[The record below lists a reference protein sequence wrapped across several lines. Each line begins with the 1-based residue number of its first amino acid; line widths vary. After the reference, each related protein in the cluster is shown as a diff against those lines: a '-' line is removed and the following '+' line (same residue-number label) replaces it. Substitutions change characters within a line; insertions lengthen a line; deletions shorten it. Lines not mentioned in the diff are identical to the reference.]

1 MRISI
6 NKVQIRKSL
15 IHFYTAIGFAV
26 VSLIFYSPLLDG
38 KKLFQSD
45 INQYEGMSR
54 EITDNRDNFSDEIYW
69 IDNAFGGMPTFQ
81 LGAKFAYD
89 ILAPI
94 HMLFRFIPRPAHTL
108 FLYLLT
114 MYILLMVLKIPWRIA
129 ILGSIAFAFST
140 YLLIILQ
147 VGHNTKALAIS
158 YIPLV
163 VAGLV
168 LLKQHKLLPGF
179 LVSLVA
185 ISLQLRANHYQM
197 TYYMLIL
204 LGIYFVV
211 YLVDS
216 YKKNDVKY
224 FIKYMGV
231 FALAGIMSLGLNA
244 PNILSTYEYSKYSTR
259 SQSELKINPD
269 GTEKEKSTGL
279 DYDYITQYS
288 YGVFESFNLVAPRVQ
303 GGASS
308 EDVGDDSDLY
318 KFLVD
323 NNVPKPQADSFIKSV
338 PTYWGNQPILEAPAY
353 IGASMVFL
361 FILSLFVV
369 KGPFKWWLLISFLL
383 SLLLSW
389 GKNFPLL
396 TNFFI
401 DCVPFYNKFR
411 AVSSIQVILEF
422 AVPLLSVIGLH
433 KFLADSNLKN
443 IKRSLTIYSV
453 PLIILFV
460 FSGSLSF
467 AGLYDDYYSNGY
479 GQEIFNQIIEE
490 RKNIFNKDIIRALL
504 IGGIIF
510 LTLRFSRLIGRNF
523 TFIIVFIIVFIDLFT
538 VNNRYIDK
546 DLFIDKSINTY
557 QLSEIDNEI
566 LTDTL
571 DYRVF
576 NVSAGLSNAS
586 TSYYHNTL
594 NGYHAAKLRRFQE
607 YYDYLSFHDNEKLFN
622 SLNVKYIIGKDDE
635 NKDQLYQNTSAL
647 GNAWAIDS
655 ILVFNNP
662 DELLNKLKEKDTDIS
677 QVALGLMNSLPKDIP
692 LSYDSSELIKIEKIK
707 NSSSH
712 LTYNYESISE
722 QLIVFSEIYYPAG
735 WEVYVDGD
743 KSNFFDINYLLRGM
757 VIPKGKHTV
766 EFYFL
771 PKIVKT
777 GINIRIITIIITF
790 SLIAFMLYKEN
801 KWV

>member
-6 NKVQIRKSL
+6 NKVQFRKSL
-15 IHFYTAIGFAV
+15 IHLYTAIGFAV

-38 KKLFQSD
+38 KRLFQSD

-54 EITDNRDNFSDEIYW
+54 EITENRDTFSDEIYW

-89 ILAPI
+89 VLAPI

-129 ILGSIAFAFST
+129 VLGSIAFAFST

-163 VAGLV
+163 IAGLL

-185 ISLQLRANHYQM
+185 ISLQIRANHYQM

-204 LGIYFVV
+204 LGIYFIV

-216 YKKNDVKY
+216 YRKKDVKD
-224 FIKYMGV
+224 FITYMSL
-231 FALAGIMSLGLNA
+231 FFLAGILALGLNA
-244 PNILSTYEYSKYSTR
+244 PNILSTYDYSKYSTR
-259 SQSELKINPD
+259 SQSELKLNPD
-269 GTEKEKSTGL
+269 GSEKEISTGL

-288 YGVFESFNLVAPRVQ
+288 YGIFESLNLVAPRVQ

-308 EDVGDDSDLY
+308 EDVGENSDLY
-318 KFLVD
+318 EFLID
-323 NNVPKPQADSFIKSV
+323 NNVPKPQAQSFIKSV
-338 PTYWGNQPILEAPAY
+338 PTYWGSQPILEAPAY
-353 IGASMVFL
+353 IGASIAFL
-361 FILSLFVV
+361 FVLSLFVV
-369 KGPFKWWLLISFLL
+369 KGPFKWWLLISFIL

-396 TNFFI
+396 TNLFI
-401 DCVPFYNKFR
+401 DYVPFYNKFR

-422 AVPLLSVIGLH
+422 AVPLLAVIGLN
-433 KFLADSNLKN
+433 KFLADSDLKN
-443 IKRSLTIYSV
+443 IRRSFAIFSV
-453 PLIILFV
+453 PLIILLV
-460 FSGSLSF
+460 ISGSLSF

-490 RKNIFNKDIIRALL
+490 RKNIFNKDILRALL
-504 IGGIIF
+504 IGGVIF
-510 LTLRFSRLIGRNF
+510 LTLRFSKLIGRNF
-523 TFIIVFIIVFIDLFT
+523 TFLIVSLIVIVDLYS
-538 VNNRYIDK
+538 VNSRYIDK

-566 LTDTL
+566 LLDTL

-576 NVSAGLSNAS
+576 NLSTGLSNAS
-586 TSYYHNTL
+586 SSYYHNSL

-607 YYDYLSFHDNEKLFN
+607 YYDYLTFHDNEKLFN
-622 SLNVKYIIGKDDE
+622 SLNVKYLIGKDDQDQ
-635 NKDQLYQNTSAL
+635 DQLYINPDAL
-647 GNAWAIDS
+647 GNAWSVDS
-655 ILVFNNP
+655 LLILDNP
-662 DELLNKLKEKDTDIS
+662 DELLNKLKDTDIS
-677 QVALGLMNSLPKDIP
+677 KIALGLKNSIPKDLP
-692 LSYDSSELIKIEKIK
+692 QTFESKDLIKIEKVK

-712 LTYNYESISE
+712 LTYNYNALSE
-722 QLIVFSEIYYPAG
+722 QLIVFSEIYYPSG
-735 WEVYVDGD
+735 WKVFIDGE

-757 VIPKGKHTV
+757 LIPEGKHEI
-766 EFYFL
+766 EFFFS
-771 PKIVKT
+771 PEIVKT

-790 SLIAFMLYKEN
+790 SLIAYMLYREN

>member
-6 NKVQIRKSL
+6 NKVQFRKSL
-15 IHFYTAIGFAV
+15 IHLYTAIGFAV

-38 KKLFQSD
+38 KRLFQSD

-54 EITDNRDNFSDEIYW
+54 EITENRDAFSDEIYW

-89 ILAPI
+89 VLAPI

-129 ILGSIAFAFST
+129 VLGSIAFAFST

-163 VAGLV
+163 IAGLL

-185 ISLQLRANHYQM
+185 ISLQIRANHYQM

-204 LGIYFVV
+204 LGIYFIV

-216 YKKNDVKY
+216 YRKKDVKD
-224 FIKYMGV
+224 FITYMSL
-231 FALAGIMSLGLNA
+231 FFLAGILALGLNA
-244 PNILSTYEYSKYSTR
+244 PNILSTYDYSKYSTR
-259 SQSELKINPD
+259 SQSELKLNPD
-269 GTEKEKSTGL
+269 GSEKEISTGL

-288 YGVFESFNLVAPRVQ
+288 YGIFESLNLVAPRVQ

-308 EDVGDDSDLY
+308 EDVGENSDLY
-318 KFLVD
+318 EFLID
-323 NNVPKPQADSFIKSV
+323 NNVPKPQAQSFIKSV
-338 PTYWGNQPILEAPAY
+338 PTYWGSQPILEAPAY
-353 IGASMVFL
+353 IGASIAFL
-361 FILSLFVV
+361 FVLSLFVV
-369 KGPFKWWLLISFLL
+369 KGPFKWWLLISFIL

-396 TNFFI
+396 TNLFI
-401 DCVPFYNKFR
+401 DYVPFYNKFR

-422 AVPLLSVIGLH
+422 AVPLLAVIGLN
-433 KFLADSNLKN
+433 KFLADSDLKN
-443 IKRSLTIYSV
+443 IRRSFAIFSV
-453 PLIILFV
+453 PLIILLV
-460 FSGSLSF
+460 ISGSLSF

-490 RKNIFNKDIIRALL
+490 RKNIFNKDILRALL
-504 IGGIIF
+504 IGGVIF
-510 LTLRFSRLIGRNF
+510 LTLRFSKLIGRNF
-523 TFIIVFIIVFIDLFT
+523 TFLIVSLIVIVDLYS
-538 VNNRYIDK
+538 VNSRYIDK

-566 LTDTL
+566 LLDTL

-576 NVSAGLSNAS
+576 NLSTGLSNAS
-586 TSYYHNTL
+586 SSYYHNSL

-607 YYDYLSFHDNEKLFN
+607 YYDYLTFHDNEKLFN
-622 SLNVKYIIGKDDE
+622 SLNVKYLIGKDDQDQ
-635 NKDQLYQNTSAL
+635 DQLYVNPDAL
-647 GNAWAIDS
+647 GNAWSVDS
-655 ILVFNNP
+655 LLILNNP
-662 DELLNKLKEKDTDIS
+662 DELLNKLKDTDIS
-677 QVALGLMNSLPKDIP
+677 KIALGLKNSISKDLPQTFESKD
-692 LSYDSSELIKIEKIK
+692 LIKIEKVK

-712 LTYNYESISE
+712 LTYNYNALSE
-722 QLIVFSEIYYPAG
+722 QLIVFSEIYYPSG
-735 WEVYVDGD
+735 WEVFIDGE

-757 VIPKGKHTV
+757 LIPEGKHEI
-766 EFYFL
+766 EFFFS
-771 PKIVKT
+771 PEIVKT

-790 SLIAFMLYKEN
+790 SLIAYMLYREN

>member
-6 NKVQIRKSL
+6 NKVQFRKSL
-15 IHFYTAIGFAV
+15 IHLYTAIGFAI

-38 KKLFQSD
+38 KRLFQSD

-54 EITDNRDNFSDEIYW
+54 EITENRDTFSDEIYW

-89 ILAPI
+89 VLAPI

-129 ILGSIAFAFST
+129 VLGSIAFAFST

-163 VAGLV
+163 IAGLL

-185 ISLQLRANHYQM
+185 ISLQIRANHYQM

-204 LGIYFVV
+204 LGIYFIV

-216 YKKNDVKY
+216 YRKKDVKD
-224 FIKYMGV
+224 FITYMSL
-231 FALAGIMSLGLNA
+231 FFLAGILSLGLNA
-244 PNILSTYEYSKYSTR
+244 PNILSTYDYSKYSTR
-259 SQSELKINPD
+259 SQSELKLNPD
-269 GTEKEKSTGL
+269 GSEKEISTGL

-288 YGVFESFNLVAPRVQ
+288 YGIFESLNLVAPRVQ

-308 EDVGDDSDLY
+308 EDLGEDSDLY
-318 KFLVD
+318 EFLID
-323 NNVPKPQADSFIKSV
+323 NNVPKPQAQSFIKSV
-338 PTYWGNQPILEAPAY
+338 PTYWGSQPILEAPAY
-353 IGASMVFL
+353 IGASIAFL
-361 FILSLFVV
+361 FVLSLFVV
-369 KGPFKWWLLISFLL
+369 KGPFKWWLLISFIL

-396 TNFFI
+396 TNLFI
-401 DCVPFYNKFR
+401 DYVPFYNKFR

-422 AVPLLSVIGLH
+422 AVPLLAVIGLN
-433 KFLADSNLKN
+433 KFLADSDLKN
-443 IKRSLTIYSV
+443 IRRSFAIFSV
-453 PLIILFV
+453 PLIILLV
-460 FSGSLSF
+460 VSGSLSF

-490 RKNIFNKDIIRALL
+490 RKNIFNKDILRALL
-504 IGGIIF
+504 IGGVIF
-510 LTLRFSRLIGRNF
+510 LTLRFSKLIGRNF
-523 TFIIVFIIVFIDLFT
+523 TFLIVSLIVIVDLYS
-538 VNNRYIDK
+538 VNSRYIDK

-566 LTDTL
+566 LLDTL

-576 NVSAGLSNAS
+576 NLSTGLSNAS
-586 TSYYHNTL
+586 SSYYHNSL

-607 YYDYLSFHDNEKLFN
+607 YYDYLTFHDNEKLFN
-622 SLNVKYIIGKDDE
+622 SLNVKYLIGKDDQDQ
-635 NKDQLYQNTSAL
+635 DQLYVNPDAL
-647 GNAWAIDS
+647 GNAWAVDS
-655 ILVFNNP
+655 LLVLNNP
-662 DELLNKLKEKDTDIS
+662 DELLNKLKDTDIS
-677 QVALGLMNSLPKDIP
+677 KIALGLKNSIPKDLP
-692 LSYDSSELIKIEKIK
+692 QTLESKDLIKIEKVK

-712 LTYNYESISE
+712 LTYNYNALSE
-722 QLIVFSEIYYPAG
+722 QLIVFSEIYYPSG
-735 WEVYVDGD
+735 WDVFIDGE
-743 KSNFFDINYLLRGM
+743 KSDFFDINYLLRGM
-757 VIPKGKHTV
+757 LIPEGKH
-766 EFYFL
+766 EIDFFFS
-771 PKIVKT
+771 PEIVKT

-790 SLIAFMLYKEN
+790 SLIAYMLYREN

>member
-6 NKVQIRKSL
+6 NKVQISKSL
-15 IHFYTAIGFAV
+15 IHLYTAVGFAV
-26 VSLIFYSPLLDG
+26 VSLIFYSPLLNG
-38 KKLFQSD
+38 EKLFQSD

-54 EITDNRDNFSDEIYW
+54 EISENRDNFSDEIYW

-89 ILAPI
+89 ILYPI

-114 MYILLMVLKIPWRIA
+114 MYILLMVLKIPWRISV
-129 ILGSIAFAFST
+129 LGSIAFAFST

-168 LLKQHKLLPGF
+168 LLKQNKLLPGF
-179 LVSLVA
+179 LLSLVA
-185 ISLQLRANHYQM
+185 VSLQIRANHYQM

-204 LGIYFVV
+204 LGIYFIV

-216 YKKNDVKY
+216 YKKNDVKDFLRY
-224 FIKYMGV
+224 IGIFI
-231 FALAGIMSLGLNA
+231 LAGILSLGLNA
-244 PNILSTYEYSKYSTR
+244 PNILSTYDYSKYSTR
-259 SQSELKINPD
+259 SQSELKLNPD
-269 GTEKEKSTGL
+269 GTEKQKSSGL

-288 YGVFESFNLVAPRVQ
+288 YGIFESLNLIAPRVQ

-308 EDVGDDSDLY
+308 EDVGDESDLY
-318 KFLVD
+318 EFLID
-323 NNVPKPQADSFIKSV
+323 NNVPKPQADSFVRSV

-353 IGASMVFL
+353 IGASIVFL

-369 KGPFKWWLLISFLL
+369 KGPFKRWLLISFLL
-383 SLLLSW
+383 SLMLSW

-401 DCVPFYNKFR
+401 DYVPFYNKFR

-422 AVPLLSVIGLH
+422 AVPLLAVIGLH

-443 IKRSLTIYSV
+443 IKRSLAIFSV
-453 PLIILFV
+453 PLIILLV
-460 FSGSLSF
+460 SSGSLSF
-467 AGLYDDYYSNGY
+467 TGLYDDYYSNGY

-490 RKNIFNKDIIRALL
+490 RKNIFNKDILRALL
-504 IGGIIF
+504 IAGLIF
-510 LTLRFSRLIGRNF
+510 FTLRFSKLIGRNF
-523 TFIIVFIIVFIDLFT
+523 TFIIVSIIVFVDLFT
-538 VNNRYIDK
+538 VNKRYIDK

-566 LTDTL
+566 LLDTL

-576 NVSAGLSNAS
+576 NLSGGLSNA
-586 TSYYHNTL
+586 TSSFHHNAL

-607 YYDYLSFHDNEKLFN
+607 FYDYLSFHDNEKLFN
-622 SLNVKYIIGKDDE
+622 ALNVKYIIGKDDQ
-635 NKDQLYQNTSAL
+635 NQDQLYQNTNAL
-647 GNAWAIDS
+647 GNAWAVDS
-655 ILVFNNP
+655 LLLLNNP
-662 DELLNKLKEKDTDIS
+662 DDLLIKLRDTDIS
-677 QVALGLMNSLPKDIP
+677 KVALGLNNSINKDIGK
-692 LSYDSSELIKIEKIK
+692 SYNSSDLIKIEKIK

-712 LTYNYESISE
+712 ITYNYESLSE
-722 QLIVFSEIYYPAG
+722 QLIVFSEIYYPSG
-735 WEVYVDGD
+735 WEVYIDKN
-743 KSNFFDINYLLRGM
+743 KSNYFDVNYLLRGM
-757 VIPKGKHTV
+757 VIPDGKHTI
-766 EFYFL
+766 EFYFS
-771 PKIVKT
+771 PQIVKT

-790 SLIAFMLYKEN
+790 SLIAFMLYKKN

>member
-6 NKVQIRKSL
+6 NKVQFRKSL
-15 IHFYTAIGFAV
+15 IHLYTAIGFAV

-38 KKLFQSD
+38 KRLFQSD

-54 EITDNRDNFSDEIYW
+54 EITENRDAFSDEIYW

-89 ILAPI
+89 VLAPI

-129 ILGSIAFAFST
+129 VLGSIAFAFST

-163 VAGLV
+163 IAGLL

-185 ISLQLRANHYQM
+185 ISLQIRANHYQM

-204 LGIYFVV
+204 LGIYFIV

-216 YKKNDVKY
+216 YRKKDVKD
-224 FIKYMGV
+224 FITYMSL
-231 FALAGIMSLGLNA
+231 FFLAGILALGLNA
-244 PNILSTYEYSKYSTR
+244 PNILSTYDYSKYSTR
-259 SQSELKINPD
+259 SQSELKLNPD
-269 GTEKEKSTGL
+269 GSEKEISTGL

-288 YGVFESFNLVAPRVQ
+288 YGIFESLNLVAPRVQ

-308 EDVGDDSDLY
+308 EDVGENSDLY
-318 KFLVD
+318 EFLID
-323 NNVPKPQADSFIKSV
+323 NNVPKPQAQSFIKSV
-338 PTYWGNQPILEAPAY
+338 PTYWGSQPILEAPAY
-353 IGASMVFL
+353 IGASIAFL
-361 FILSLFVV
+361 FVLSLFVV
-369 KGPFKWWLLISFLL
+369 KGPFKWWLLISFIL

-396 TNFFI
+396 TNLFI
-401 DCVPFYNKFR
+401 DYVPFYNKFR

-422 AVPLLSVIGLH
+422 AVPLLAVIGLN
-433 KFLADSNLKN
+433 KFLADSDLKN
-443 IKRSLTIYSV
+443 IRRSFAIFSV
-453 PLIILFV
+453 PLIILLV
-460 FSGSLSF
+460 ISGSLSF

-490 RKNIFNKDIIRALL
+490 RKNIFNKDILRALL
-504 IGGIIF
+504 IGGVIF
-510 LTLRFSRLIGRNF
+510 LTLRFSKLIGRNF
-523 TFIIVFIIVFIDLFT
+523 TFLIVSLIVIVDLYS
-538 VNNRYIDK
+538 VNSRYIDK

-566 LTDTL
+566 LLDTL

-576 NVSAGLSNAS
+576 NLSTGLSNAS
-586 TSYYHNTL
+586 SSYYHNSL

-607 YYDYLSFHDNEKLFN
+607 YYDYLTFHDNEKLFN
-622 SLNVKYIIGKDDE
+622 SLNVKYLIGKDDQDQ
-635 NKDQLYQNTSAL
+635 DQLYINPDAL
-647 GNAWAIDS
+647 GNAWSVDS
-655 ILVFNNP
+655 LLILDNP
-662 DELLNKLKEKDTDIS
+662 DELLNKLKDTDIS
-677 QVALGLMNSLPKDIP
+677 KIALGLKNSIPKDLP
-692 LSYDSSELIKIEKIK
+692 QTFESKDLIKIEKVK

-712 LTYNYESISE
+712 LTYNYNALSE
-722 QLIVFSEIYYPAG
+722 QLIVFSEIYYPSG
-735 WEVYVDGD
+735 WEVFIDGE

-757 VIPKGKHTV
+757 LIPGGKHEI
-766 EFYFL
+766 EFFFS
-771 PKIVKT
+771 PEIVKT

-790 SLIAFMLYKEN
+790 SLIAYMLYREN

>member
-15 IHFYTAIGFAV
+15 IHLYTAIGFAV
-26 VSLIFYSPLLDG
+26 ISLIFYSPLLEG
-38 KKLFQSD
+38 KKLYQSD

-94 HMLFRFIPRPAHTL
+94 HMMFRFIPRPAHTL

-129 ILGSIAFAFST
+129 VLGSIAFAFST

-163 VAGLV
+163 IAGLL

-185 ISLQLRANHYQM
+185 ISLQIRANHYQM

-204 LGIYFVV
+204 LGIYFIV

-216 YKKNDVKY
+216 YRKNDVKD
-224 FIKYMGV
+224 FITYMSLFV
-231 FALAGIMSLGLNA
+231 LAGILSLGLNA
-244 PNILSTYEYSKYSTR
+244 PNILSTYDYSKYSTR
-259 SQSELKINPD
+259 SQSELKFNPD
-269 GTEKEKSTGL
+269 GTEKEISTGL

-288 YGVFESFNLVAPRVQ
+288 YGIFESLNLIAPRVQ

-308 EDVGDDSDLY
+308 EDVGKDSDLY
-318 KFLVD
+318 EFLID
-323 NNVPKPQADSFIKSV
+323 NNVPKPQAESFIKSV
-338 PTYWGNQPILEAPAY
+338 PTYWGSQPILEAPAY
-353 IGASMVFL
+353 IGASIAFL

-369 KGPFKWWLLISFLL
+369 KGPFKWWLLISFIL

-396 TNFFI
+396 TNLFI
-401 DCVPFYNKFR
+401 DYVPFYNKFR

-422 AVPLLSVIGLH
+422 AVPLLAVIGLN
-433 KFLADSNLKN
+433 KFLADADLKN
-443 IKRSLTIYSV
+443 IRRSFAIFSV
-453 PLIILFV
+453 PLIILFL

-467 AGLYDDYYSNGY
+467 VGLYDNYYSNGY

-490 RKNIFNKDIIRALL
+490 RKNIFNKDVLRALL

-510 LTLRFSRLIGRNF
+510 LTLRFSKSIGRNF
-523 TFIIVFIIVFIDLFT
+523 TFLIVSIIVFIDLYS
-538 VNNRYIDK
+538 VNSRYIDK

-566 LTDTL
+566 LLDTL

-576 NVSAGLSNAS
+576 NLSTGLSNAS
-586 TSYYHNTL
+586 SSYYHNSL

-607 YYDYLSFHDNEKLFN
+607 YYDYLTFHDNEKLFN
-622 SLNVKYIIGKDDE
+622 SLNVKYLIGKDDQDQ
-635 NKDQLYQNTSAL
+635 DQLYVNPDAL
-647 GNAWAIDS
+647 GNAWAVDS
-655 ILVFNNP
+655 LLVLDNP
-662 DELLNKLKEKDTDIS
+662 DELLNKLKDTNIS
-677 QVALGLMNSLPKDIP
+677 KIALGLKKSIPKDLPKIFNSKD
-692 LSYDSSELIKIEKIK
+692 LIEIEKVK

-712 LTYNYESISE
+712 LTYNYNALSN
-722 QLIVFSEIYYPAG
+722 QLIVFSEIYYPSG
-735 WEVYVDGD
+735 WEVFVDGE
-743 KSNFFDINYLLRGM
+743 KSNFFDVNYLLRGM
-757 VIPKGKHTV
+757 LIPKGKHKID
-766 EFYFL
+766 FYFS
-771 PKIVKT
+771 PKIVNT

-790 SLIAFMLYKEN
+790 SLIAYMLYREN

>member
-1 MRISI
+1 
-6 NKVQIRKSL
+6 
-15 IHFYTAIGFAV
+15 
-26 VSLIFYSPLLDG
+26 
-38 KKLFQSD
+38 
-45 INQYEGMSR
+45 
-54 EITDNRDNFSDEIYW
+54 
-69 IDNAFGGMPTFQ
+69 
-81 LGAKFAYD
+81 
-89 ILAPI
+89 
-94 HMLFRFIPRPAHTL
+94 LFRFIPRPAHTL

-655 ILVFNNP
+655 LLVFNNP

>member
-6 NKVQIRKSL
+6 NKVQFRKSL
-15 IHFYTAIGFAV
+15 IHLYTAIGFAV

-38 KKLFQSD
+38 KRLFQSD

-54 EITDNRDNFSDEIYW
+54 EITENRDAFSDEIYW

-89 ILAPI
+89 VLAPI

-129 ILGSIAFAFST
+129 VLGSIAFAFST

-163 VAGLV
+163 IAGLL

-185 ISLQLRANHYQM
+185 ISLQIRANHYQM

-204 LGIYFVV
+204 LGIYFIV

-216 YKKNDVKY
+216 YRKKDVKD
-224 FIKYMGV
+224 FITYMSL
-231 FALAGIMSLGLNA
+231 FFLAGILALGLNA
-244 PNILSTYEYSKYSTR
+244 PNILSTYDYSKYSTR
-259 SQSELKINPD
+259 SQSELKLNPD
-269 GTEKEKSTGL
+269 GSEKEISTGL

-288 YGVFESFNLVAPRVQ
+288 YGIFESLNLVAPRVQ

-308 EDVGDDSDLY
+308 EDVGENSDLY
-318 KFLVD
+318 EFLID
-323 NNVPKPQADSFIKSV
+323 NNVPKPQAQSFIKSV
-338 PTYWGNQPILEAPAY
+338 PTYWGSQPILEAPAY
-353 IGASMVFL
+353 IGASIAFL
-361 FILSLFVV
+361 FVLSLFVV
-369 KGPFKWWLLISFLL
+369 KGPFKWWLLISFIL

-396 TNFFI
+396 TNLFI
-401 DCVPFYNKFR
+401 DYVPFYNKFR

-422 AVPLLSVIGLH
+422 AVPLLAVIGLN
-433 KFLADSNLKN
+433 KFLADSDLKN
-443 IKRSLTIYSV
+443 IRRSFAIFSV
-453 PLIILFV
+453 PLIILLV
-460 FSGSLSF
+460 ISGSLSF

-490 RKNIFNKDIIRALL
+490 RKNIFNKDILRALL
-504 IGGIIF
+504 IGGVIF
-510 LTLRFSRLIGRNF
+510 LTLRFSKLIGRNF
-523 TFIIVFIIVFIDLFT
+523 TFLIVSLIVIVDLYS
-538 VNNRYIDK
+538 VNSRYIDK

-566 LTDTL
+566 LLDTL

-576 NVSAGLSNAS
+576 NLSTGLSNATS
-586 TSYYHNTL
+586 SYYHNSL

-607 YYDYLSFHDNEKLFN
+607 YYDYLTFHDNEKLFN
-622 SLNVKYIIGKDDE
+622 SLNVKYLIGKDDQDQ
-635 NKDQLYQNTSAL
+635 DQLYINPDAL
-647 GNAWAIDS
+647 GNAWSVDS
-655 ILVFNNP
+655 LLILENP
-662 DELLNKLKEKDTDIS
+662 DELLNKLKDTDIS
-677 QVALGLMNSLPKDIP
+677 KIALGLKNSISKDLPQTFESKD
-692 LSYDSSELIKIEKIK
+692 LIKIEKVK

-712 LTYNYESISE
+712 LTYNYNALSE
-722 QLIVFSEIYYPAG
+722 QLIVFSEIYYPSG
-735 WEVYVDGD
+735 WEVFIDGE

-757 VIPKGKHTV
+757 LIPEGKHEI
-766 EFYFL
+766 EFFFS
-771 PKIVKT
+771 PEIVKT

-790 SLIAFMLYKEN
+790 SLIAYMLYREN

>member
-6 NKVQIRKSL
+6 NKVQFRKSL
-15 IHFYTAIGFAV
+15 IHLYTVIGFAV

-38 KKLFQSD
+38 KRLFQSD

-54 EITDNRDNFSDEIYW
+54 EITENRDTFSDEIYW

-89 ILAPI
+89 VLAPI

-129 ILGSIAFAFST
+129 VLGSIAFAFST

-163 VAGLV
+163 IAGLL

-185 ISLQLRANHYQM
+185 ISLQIRANHYQM

-204 LGIYFVV
+204 LGIYFIV

-216 YKKNDVKY
+216 YRKKDVKD
-224 FIKYMGV
+224 FITYMSL
-231 FALAGIMSLGLNA
+231 FFLAGILSLGLNA
-244 PNILSTYEYSKYSTR
+244 PNILSTYDYSKYSTR
-259 SQSELKINPD
+259 SQSELKLNPD
-269 GTEKEKSTGL
+269 GSEKEISTGL

-288 YGVFESFNLVAPRVQ
+288 YGIFESLNLIAPRVQ

-308 EDVGDDSDLY
+308 ENVGEDSDLY
-318 KFLVD
+318 EFLID
-323 NNVPKPQADSFIKSV
+323 NNVPKPQAQSFIKSV
-338 PTYWGNQPILEAPAY
+338 PTYWGSQPILEAPAY
-353 IGASMVFL
+353 IGASIAFL
-361 FILSLFVV
+361 FVLSLFVV
-369 KGPFKWWLLISFLL
+369 KGPFKWWLLISFIL

-396 TNFFI
+396 TNLFI
-401 DCVPFYNKFR
+401 DYVPFYNKFR

-422 AVPLLSVIGLH
+422 AVPLLAVIGLN
-433 KFLADSNLKN
+433 KFLADSDLKN
-443 IKRSLTIYSV
+443 IRRSFAIFSV
-453 PLIILFV
+453 PLIILLV
-460 FSGSLSF
+460 VSGSLSF

-490 RKNIFNKDIIRALL
+490 RKNIFNKDILRALL
-504 IGGIIF
+504 IGGVIF
-510 LTLRFSRLIGRNF
+510 LTLRFSKLIGRNF
-523 TFIIVFIIVFIDLFT
+523 TFLIVSLIVIVDLYS
-538 VNNRYIDK
+538 VNSRYIDK

-566 LTDTL
+566 LLDTL

-576 NVSAGLSNAS
+576 NLSTGLSNAS
-586 TSYYHNTL
+586 SSYYHNSL

-607 YYDYLSFHDNEKLFN
+607 YYDYLTFHDNEKLFN
-622 SLNVKYIIGKDDE
+622 SLNVKYLIGKDDQDQ
-635 NKDQLYQNTSAL
+635 DQLYVNPDAL
-647 GNAWAIDS
+647 GNAWAVDS
-655 ILVFNNP
+655 LLVLNNP
-662 DELLNKLKEKDTDIS
+662 DELLNKLKDTDIS
-677 QVALGLMNSLPKDIP
+677 KIALGLKNSIPKDLP
-692 LSYDSSELIKIEKIK
+692 QTLESKDLIKIEKVK

-712 LTYNYESISE
+712 LTYNYNALSE
-722 QLIVFSEIYYPAG
+722 QLIVFSEIYYPSG
-735 WEVYVDGD
+735 WDVFIDGE
-743 KSNFFDINYLLRGM
+743 KSDFFDINYLLRGM
-757 VIPKGKHTV
+757 LIPEGKH
-766 EFYFL
+766 EIDFFFS
-771 PKIVKT
+771 PEIVKT

-790 SLIAFMLYKEN
+790 SLIAYMLYREN

>member
-15 IHFYTAIGFAV
+15 IHLYTAIGFAV
-26 VSLIFYSPLLDG
+26 VSLIFYSPLLEG
-38 KKLFQSD
+38 KKLYQSD

-94 HMLFRFIPRPAHTL
+94 HMMFRFIPRPAHTL

-129 ILGSIAFAFST
+129 VLGSIAFAFST

-163 VAGLV
+163 VAGLL

-185 ISLQLRANHYQM
+185 ISLQIRANHYQM

-204 LGIYFVV
+204 LGIYFIV

-216 YKKNDVKY
+216 YRKNDVKD
-224 FIKYMGV
+224 FITYMSLFV
-231 FALAGIMSLGLNA
+231 LAGILSLGLNA
-244 PNILSTYEYSKYSTR
+244 PNILSTYDYSKYSTR
-259 SQSELKINPD
+259 SQSELKLNPD
-269 GTEKEKSTGL
+269 GTEKEISTGL

-288 YGVFESFNLVAPRVQ
+288 YGIFESLNLIAPRVQ

-308 EDVGDDSDLY
+308 EDVGEDSDLY
-318 KFLVD
+318 EFLID
-323 NNVPKPQADSFIKSV
+323 NNVPKPQAESFIKSV
-338 PTYWGNQPILEAPAY
+338 PTYWGSQPILEAPAY
-353 IGASMVFL
+353 IGASIAFL

-369 KGPFKWWLLISFLL
+369 KGPFKWWLLISFIL

-396 TNFFI
+396 TNLFI
-401 DCVPFYNKFR
+401 DYVPFYNKFR

-422 AVPLLSVIGLH
+422 AVPLLAVIGLN
-433 KFLADSNLKN
+433 KFLADADLKN
-443 IKRSLTIYSV
+443 IRRSFAIFSV
-453 PLIILFV
+453 PLIILFL

-467 AGLYDDYYSNGY
+467 VGLYDNYYSNGY

-490 RKNIFNKDIIRALL
+490 RKNIFNKDVLRALL

-510 LTLRFSRLIGRNF
+510 LTLRFSKSIGRNF
-523 TFIIVFIIVFIDLFT
+523 TFLIVSIIVFIDLYS
-538 VNNRYIDK
+538 VNSRYIDK

-566 LTDTL
+566 LLDTL

-576 NVSAGLSNAS
+576 NLSTGLSNAS
-586 TSYYHNTL
+586 SSYYHNSL

-607 YYDYLSFHDNEKLFN
+607 YYDYLTFHDNEKLFN
-622 SLNVKYIIGKDDE
+622 SLNVKYLIGKDDQDQ
-635 NKDQLYQNTSAL
+635 DQLYVNPDAL
-647 GNAWAIDS
+647 GNAWAVDS
-655 ILVFNNP
+655 LLVLDNP
-662 DELLNKLKEKDTDIS
+662 DELLNKLKDTNIS
-677 QVALGLMNSLPKDIP
+677 KIALGLKNSIPKDLPKIFNSKD
-692 LSYDSSELIKIEKIK
+692 LIEIEKVK

-712 LTYNYESISE
+712 LTYNYNALSN
-722 QLIVFSEIYYPAG
+722 QLIVFSEIYYPSG
-735 WEVYVDGD
+735 WEVFVDGE
-743 KSNFFDINYLLRGM
+743 KSNFFDVNYLLRGM
-757 VIPKGKHTV
+757 LIPKGKHKID
-766 EFYFL
+766 FYFS
-771 PKIVKT
+771 PKIVNT

-790 SLIAFMLYKEN
+790 SLIAYMLYREN

>member
-6 NKVQIRKSL
+6 NKVQFRKSL
-15 IHFYTAIGFAV
+15 IHLYTAIGFAI

-38 KKLFQSD
+38 KRLFQSD

-54 EITDNRDNFSDEIYW
+54 EITENRDTFSDEIYW

-89 ILAPI
+89 VLAPI

-129 ILGSIAFAFST
+129 VLGSIAFAFST

-163 VAGLV
+163 IAGL
-168 LLKQHKLLPGF
+168 LLFKQHKLLPGF

-185 ISLQLRANHYQM
+185 ISLQIRANHYQM

-204 LGIYFVV
+204 LGIYFIV

-216 YKKNDVKY
+216 YRKKDVKD
-224 FIKYMGV
+224 FITYISL
-231 FALAGIMSLGLNA
+231 FFLAGILSLGLNA
-244 PNILSTYEYSKYSTR
+244 PNILSTYDYSKYSTR
-259 SQSELKINPD
+259 SQSELKLNPD
-269 GTEKEKSTGL
+269 GSEKEISTGL

-288 YGVFESFNLVAPRVQ
+288 YGIFESLNLIAPRVQ

-308 EDVGDDSDLY
+308 ENVGEDSDLY
-318 KFLVD
+318 EFLID
-323 NNVPKPQADSFIKSV
+323 NNVPKPQAQSFIKSV
-338 PTYWGNQPILEAPAY
+338 PTYWGSQPILEAPAY
-353 IGASMVFL
+353 IGASIAFL
-361 FILSLFVV
+361 FVLSLFVV
-369 KGPFKWWLLISFLL
+369 KGPFKWWLLISFIL

-396 TNFFI
+396 TNLFI
-401 DCVPFYNKFR
+401 DYVPFYNKFR

-422 AVPLLSVIGLH
+422 AVPLLAVIGLN
-433 KFLADSNLKN
+433 KFLADSDLKN
-443 IKRSLTIYSV
+443 IRRSFAIFSV
-453 PLIILFV
+453 PLIILLV
-460 FSGSLSF
+460 VSGSLSF
-467 AGLYDDYYSNGY
+467 AGLYDEYYSNGY

-490 RKNIFNKDIIRALL
+490 RKNIFNKDILRALL
-504 IGGIIF
+504 IGGVIF
-510 LTLRFSRLIGRNF
+510 LTLRFSKLIGRNF
-523 TFIIVFIIVFIDLFT
+523 TFLIVSLIVIVDLYS
-538 VNNRYIDK
+538 VNSRYIDK

-566 LTDTL
+566 LLDTL

-576 NVSAGLSNAS
+576 NLSTGLSNAS
-586 TSYYHNTL
+586 SSYYHNSL

-607 YYDYLSFHDNEKLFN
+607 YYDYLTFHDNEKLFN
-622 SLNVKYIIGKDDE
+622 SLNVKYLIGKDDQDQ
-635 NKDQLYQNTSAL
+635 DQLYINPDAL
-647 GNAWAIDS
+647 GNAWSVDS
-655 ILVFNNP
+655 LLILDNP
-662 DELLNKLKEKDTDIS
+662 DELLNKLKDTDIS
-677 QVALGLMNSLPKDIP
+677 KIALGLKNSIPKDLP
-692 LSYDSSELIKIEKIK
+692 QTLESKDLIKIEKVK

-712 LTYNYESISE
+712 LTYNYNALSE
-722 QLIVFSEIYYPAG
+722 QLIVFSEIYYPSG
-735 WEVYVDGD
+735 WKVFIDGE

-757 VIPKGKHTV
+757 LIPEGKHEI
-766 EFYFL
+766 EFFFS
-771 PKIVKT
+771 PEIVKT

-790 SLIAFMLYKEN
+790 SLIAYMLYREN

>member
-15 IHFYTAIGFAV
+15 IHLYTAIGFAV
-26 VSLIFYSPLLDG
+26 VSLIFYSPLLEG
-38 KKLFQSD
+38 KKLYQSD

-129 ILGSIAFAFST
+129 VLGSIAFAFST

-147 VGHNTKALAIS
+147 VGHNTKALAVS

-163 VAGLV
+163 VAGLL

-185 ISLQLRANHYQM
+185 ISLQIRANHYQM

-204 LGIYFVV
+204 LGIYFIV

-216 YKKNDVKY
+216 YRKKDVKD
-224 FIKYMGV
+224 FITYMSL
-231 FALAGIMSLGLNA
+231 FFLAGILALGLNA
-244 PNILSTYEYSKYSTR
+244 PNILSTYDYSKYSTR
-259 SQSELKINPD
+259 SQSELKLNPD
-269 GTEKEKSTGL
+269 GTEKEISTGL

-288 YGVFESFNLVAPRVQ
+288 YGIFESLNLIAPRVQ

-308 EDVGDDSDLY
+308 EDVGEDSDLY
-318 KFLVD
+318 EFLID
-323 NNVPKPQADSFIKSV
+323 NNVPKPQAQSFIKSV
-338 PTYWGNQPILEAPAY
+338 PTYWGSQPILEAPAY
-353 IGASMVFL
+353 IGASIAFL

-369 KGPFKWWLLISFLL
+369 KGPFKWWLLISFIL

-396 TNFFI
+396 TNLFI
-401 DCVPFYNKFR
+401 DYVPFYNKFR

-422 AVPLLSVIGLH
+422 AVPLLAVVGLN
-433 KFLADSNLKN
+433 KFLADSDQKN
-443 IKRSLTIYSV
+443 IRRSFAIFSV
-453 PLIILFV
+453 PLIILFL

-467 AGLYDDYYSNGY
+467 VGLYDNYYSNGY

-490 RKNIFNKDIIRALL
+490 RKNIFNKDILRALL

-510 LTLRFSRLIGRNF
+510 LTLRFSKSIGRNF
-523 TFIIVFIIVFIDLFT
+523 SFLIVSIIVFVDLYS
-538 VNNRYIDK
+538 VNSRYIDK

-566 LTDTL
+566 LLDTL

-576 NVSAGLSNAS
+576 NLSTGLSNAS
-586 TSYYHNTL
+586 SSYYHNSL

-607 YYDYLSFHDNEKLFN
+607 YYDYLTFHDNEKLFN
-622 SLNVKYIIGKDDE
+622 SLNVKYLIGKDDQDQ
-635 NKDQLYQNTSAL
+635 DQLYVNPDAL
-647 GNAWAIDS
+647 GNAWAVDS
-655 ILVFNNP
+655 LLVLDNP
-662 DELLNKLKEKDTDIS
+662 DELLNKLKDTDIS
-677 QVALGLMNSLPKDIP
+677 KIALGLKNSTPKDLPKIF
-692 LSYDSSELIKIEKIK
+692 DSKDLIEIEKVK
-707 NSSSH
+707 NSSAH
-712 LTYNYESISE
+712 LTYNYNALSD
-722 QLIVFSEIYYPAG
+722 QLIVFSEIYYPSG
-735 WEVYVDGD
+735 WEVFVDGE
-743 KSNFFDINYLLRGM
+743 KSNFFDVNYLLRGM
-757 VIPKGKHTV
+757 LIPKGKHKI
-766 EFYFL
+766 EFYFS
-771 PKIVKT
+771 PKIVNT

-790 SLIAFMLYKEN
+790 SLIAYMLYREN

>member
-15 IHFYTAIGFAV
+15 IHLYTAIGFAV
-26 VSLIFYSPLLDG
+26 VSLIFYSPLLEG
-38 KKLFQSD
+38 KKLYQSD

-129 ILGSIAFAFST
+129 VLGSIAFAFST

-147 VGHNTKALAIS
+147 VGHNTKALAVS

-163 VAGLV
+163 VAGLL

-185 ISLQLRANHYQM
+185 ISLQIRANHYQM

-204 LGIYFVV
+204 LGIYFIV

-216 YKKNDVKY
+216 YRKKDVKD
-224 FIKYMGV
+224 FITYMSL
-231 FALAGIMSLGLNA
+231 FFLAGILSLGLNA
-244 PNILSTYEYSKYSTR
+244 PNILSTYDYSKYSTR
-259 SQSELKINPD
+259 SQSELKLNPD

-288 YGVFESFNLVAPRVQ
+288 YGIFESLNLIAPRVQ

-308 EDVGDDSDLY
+308 EDVGEDSDLY
-318 KFLVD
+318 EFLID
-323 NNVPKPQADSFIKSV
+323 NNVPKPQAQSFIKSV
-338 PTYWGNQPILEAPAY
+338 PTYWGSQPILEAPAY
-353 IGASMVFL
+353 IGASIAFL

-369 KGPFKWWLLISFLL
+369 KGPFKWWLLISFIL

-396 TNFFI
+396 TNLFI
-401 DCVPFYNKFR
+401 DYVPFYNKFR

-422 AVPLLSVIGLH
+422 AVPLLAVIGLN
-433 KFLADSNLKN
+433 KFLADSDQKN
-443 IKRSLTIYSV
+443 IRRSFAIFSV
-453 PLIILFV
+453 PLIILFL

-467 AGLYDDYYSNGY
+467 VGLYDNYYSNGY

-490 RKNIFNKDIIRALL
+490 RKNIFNKDILRALL
-504 IGGIIF
+504 MGGIIF
-510 LTLRFSRLIGRNF
+510 LTLRFSKSIGRNF
-523 TFIIVFIIVFIDLFT
+523 TFLIVFIIVFVDLYS
-538 VNNRYIDK
+538 VNSRYIDK

-566 LTDTL
+566 LLDTL

-576 NVSAGLSNAS
+576 NLSTGLSNAS
-586 TSYYHNTL
+586 SSYYHNSL

-607 YYDYLSFHDNEKLFN
+607 YYDYLTFHDNEKLFN
-622 SLNVKYIIGKDDE
+622 SLNVKYLIGKDDQDQ
-635 NKDQLYQNTSAL
+635 DQLYVNPEAL
-647 GNAWAIDS
+647 GNAWAVDS
-655 ILVFNNP
+655 LLVLDNP
-662 DELLNKLKEKDTDIS
+662 DELLNKLKDTDIS
-677 QVALGLMNSLPKDIP
+677 KIALGLKNSTPKDLPKIF
-692 LSYDSSELIKIEKIK
+692 DSKDLIEIEKVK
-707 NSSSH
+707 NSSAH
-712 LTYNYESISE
+712 LTYNYNALSD
-722 QLIVFSEIYYPAG
+722 QLIVFSEIYYPSG
-735 WEVYVDGD
+735 WEVFVDGE
-743 KSNFFDINYLLRGM
+743 KSNFFDVNYLLRGM
-757 VIPKGKHTV
+757 LIPKGKHKI
-766 EFYFL
+766 EFYFS
-771 PKIVKT
+771 PKIVNT

-790 SLIAFMLYKEN
+790 SLIAYMLYREN

>member
-6 NKVQIRKSL
+6 NKVQFRKSL
-15 IHFYTAIGFAV
+15 IHLYTAIGFAI

-38 KKLFQSD
+38 KRLFQSD

-54 EITDNRDNFSDEIYW
+54 EITENRDTFSDEIYW

-89 ILAPI
+89 VLAPI

-129 ILGSIAFAFST
+129 VLGSIAFAFST

-163 VAGLV
+163 IAGLL

-185 ISLQLRANHYQM
+185 ISLQIRANHYQM

-204 LGIYFVV
+204 LGIYFIV

-216 YKKNDVKY
+216 YRKKDVKD
-224 FIKYMGV
+224 FITYMSL
-231 FALAGIMSLGLNA
+231 FFLAGILSLGLNA
-244 PNILSTYEYSKYSTR
+244 PNILSTYDYSKYSTR
-259 SQSELKINPD
+259 SQSELKLNPD
-269 GTEKEKSTGL
+269 GSEKEISTGL

-288 YGVFESFNLVAPRVQ
+288 YGIFESLNLIAPRVQ

-308 EDVGDDSDLY
+308 ENVGEDSDLY
-318 KFLVD
+318 EFLID
-323 NNVPKPQADSFIKSV
+323 NNVPKPQAQSFIKSV
-338 PTYWGNQPILEAPAY
+338 PTYWGSQPILEAPAY
-353 IGASMVFL
+353 IGASIAFL
-361 FILSLFVV
+361 FVLSLFVV
-369 KGPFKWWLLISFLL
+369 KGPFKWWLLISFIL

-396 TNFFI
+396 TNLFI
-401 DCVPFYNKFR
+401 DYVPFYNKFR

-422 AVPLLSVIGLH
+422 AVPLLAVIGLN
-433 KFLADSNLKN
+433 KFLADSDLKN
-443 IKRSLTIYSV
+443 IRRSFAIFSV
-453 PLIILFV
+453 PLIILLV
-460 FSGSLSF
+460 ISGSLSF

-490 RKNIFNKDIIRALL
+490 RKNIFNKDILRALL
-504 IGGIIF
+504 IGGVIF
-510 LTLRFSRLIGRNF
+510 LTLRFSKLLGRNF
-523 TFIIVFIIVFIDLFT
+523 TFLIVSLIVIVDLYS
-538 VNNRYIDK
+538 VNSRYIDK

-566 LTDTL
+566 LLDTL

-576 NVSAGLSNAS
+576 NLSTGLSNAS
-586 TSYYHNTL
+586 SSYYHNSL

-607 YYDYLSFHDNEKLFN
+607 YYDYLTFHDNEKLFN
-622 SLNVKYIIGKDDE
+622 SLNVKYLIGKDDQDQ
-635 NKDQLYQNTSAL
+635 DQLYINPDAL
-647 GNAWAIDS
+647 GNAWSVDS
-655 ILVFNNP
+655 LLILDNP
-662 DELLNKLKEKDTDIS
+662 DELLNKLKDTDIS
-677 QVALGLMNSLPKDIP
+677 KIALGLKNSIPKDLP
-692 LSYDSSELIKIEKIK
+692 QTFESKDLIKIEKVK

-712 LTYNYESISE
+712 LTYNYNALSE
-722 QLIVFSEIYYPAG
+722 QLIVFSEIYYPSG
-735 WEVYVDGD
+735 WKVFIDGE

-757 VIPKGKHTV
+757 LIPEGKHEI
-766 EFYFL
+766 EFFFS
-771 PKIVKT
+771 PEIVKT

-790 SLIAFMLYKEN
+790 SLIAYMLYREN

>member
-6 NKVQIRKSL
+6 NKVQFRKSL
-15 IHFYTAIGFAV
+15 IHLYTAIGFAV

-38 KKLFQSD
+38 KRLFQSD

-54 EITDNRDNFSDEIYW
+54 EITENRDAFSDEIYW

-89 ILAPI
+89 VLAPI

-129 ILGSIAFAFST
+129 VLGSIAFAFST

-163 VAGLV
+163 IAGLL

-179 LVSLVA
+179 LVSLLA
-185 ISLQLRANHYQM
+185 ISLQIRANHYQM

-204 LGIYFVV
+204 LGIYFIV

-216 YKKNDVKY
+216 YRKKDVKD
-224 FIKYMGV
+224 FITYMSL
-231 FALAGIMSLGLNA
+231 FFLAGILSLGLNA
-244 PNILSTYEYSKYSTR
+244 PNILSTYDYSKYSTR
-259 SQSELKINPD
+259 SQSELKLNPD
-269 GTEKEKSTGL
+269 GSEKEISTGL

-288 YGVFESFNLVAPRVQ
+288 YGIFESLNLVAPRVQ

-308 EDVGDDSDLY
+308 ENVGEDSNLY
-318 KFLVD
+318 EFLID
-323 NNVPKPQADSFIKSV
+323 NNVPKPQAQSFIKSV
-338 PTYWGNQPILEAPAY
+338 PTYWGSQPILEAPAY
-353 IGASMVFL
+353 IGASIAFL
-361 FILSLFVV
+361 FVLSLFVV
-369 KGPFKWWLLISFLL
+369 KGPFKWWLLISFIL

-396 TNFFI
+396 TNLFI
-401 DCVPFYNKFR
+401 DYVPFYNKFR

-422 AVPLLSVIGLH
+422 AVPLLAVIGLN
-433 KFLADSNLKN
+433 KFLADSDLKN
-443 IKRSLTIYSV
+443 IRRSFAIFSV
-453 PLIILFV
+453 PLIILLV
-460 FSGSLSF
+460 ISGSLSF

-490 RKNIFNKDIIRALL
+490 RKNIFNKDILRALL
-504 IGGIIF
+504 IGGVIF
-510 LTLRFSRLIGRNF
+510 LTLRFSKLIGRNF
-523 TFIIVFIIVFIDLFT
+523 TFLIVSLIVIVDLYS
-538 VNNRYIDK
+538 VNSRYIDK

-566 LTDTL
+566 LLDTL
-571 DYRVF
+571 DYRVY
-576 NVSAGLSNAS
+576 NLSTGLSNARS
-586 TSYYHNTL
+586 SYYHNSL

-607 YYDYLSFHDNEKLFN
+607 YYDYLTFHDNEKLFN
-622 SLNVKYIIGKDDE
+622 SLNVKYLIGKDDQDQ
-635 NKDQLYQNTSAL
+635 DQLYVNPDAL
-647 GNAWAIDS
+647 GNAWSVDS
-655 ILVFNNP
+655 LLILNNP
-662 DELLNKLKEKDTDIS
+662 DELLNKLKDTDIS
-677 QVALGLMNSLPKDIP
+677 KIALGLKNSIPKDLP
-692 LSYDSSELIKIEKIK
+692 QTFESKDLIKIEKVK

-712 LTYNYESISE
+712 LTYNYNALSE
-722 QLIVFSEIYYPAG
+722 QLIVLSEIYYPSG
-735 WEVYVDGD
+735 WEVFIDGE

-757 VIPKGKHTV
+757 LIPEGKHEI
-766 EFYFL
+766 EFFFS
-771 PKIVKT
+771 PEIVKT

-790 SLIAFMLYKEN
+790 SLIVYMLYREN

>member
-6 NKVQIRKSL
+6 NKVQFRKSL
-15 IHFYTAIGFAV
+15 IHLYTAIGFAV

-38 KKLFQSD
+38 KRLFQSD

-54 EITDNRDNFSDEIYW
+54 EITENRDAFSDEIYW

-89 ILAPI
+89 VLAPI

-129 ILGSIAFAFST
+129 VLGSIAFAFST

-163 VAGLV
+163 IAGLL

-185 ISLQLRANHYQM
+185 ISLQIRANHYQM

-204 LGIYFVV
+204 LGIYFIV

-216 YKKNDVKY
+216 YRKKDVKD
-224 FIKYMGV
+224 FITYMSL
-231 FALAGIMSLGLNA
+231 FFLAGILALGLNA
-244 PNILSTYEYSKYSTR
+244 PNILSTYDYSKYSTR
-259 SQSELKINPD
+259 SQSELKLNPD
-269 GTEKEKSTGL
+269 GSEKEISTGL

-288 YGVFESFNLVAPRVQ
+288 YGIFESLNLVAPRVQ

-308 EDVGDDSDLY
+308 EDVGENSDLY
-318 KFLVD
+318 EFLID
-323 NNVPKPQADSFIKSV
+323 NNVPKPQAQSFIKSV
-338 PTYWGNQPILEAPAY
+338 PTYWGSQPILEAPAY
-353 IGASMVFL
+353 IGASIAFL
-361 FILSLFVV
+361 FVLSLFVV
-369 KGPFKWWLLISFLL
+369 KGPFKWWLLISFVL

-396 TNFFI
+396 TNLFI
-401 DCVPFYNKFR
+401 DYVPFYNKFR

-422 AVPLLSVIGLH
+422 AVPLLAVIGLN
-433 KFLADSNLKN
+433 KFLADSDLKN
-443 IKRSLTIYSV
+443 IRRSFAIFSV
-453 PLIILFV
+453 PLIILLV
-460 FSGSLSF
+460 ISGSLSF

-490 RKNIFNKDIIRALL
+490 RKNIFNKDILRALL
-504 IGGIIF
+504 IGGVIF
-510 LTLRFSRLIGRNF
+510 LTLRFSKLIGRNF
-523 TFIIVFIIVFIDLFT
+523 TFLIVSLIVIVDLYS
-538 VNNRYIDK
+538 VNSRYIDK

-566 LTDTL
+566 LLDTL

-576 NVSAGLSNAS
+576 NLSTGLSNAS
-586 TSYYHNTL
+586 SSYYHNSL

-607 YYDYLSFHDNEKLFN
+607 YYDYLTFHDNEKLFN
-622 SLNVKYIIGKDDE
+622 SLNVKYLIGKDDQD
-635 NKDQLYQNTSAL
+635 KDQLYVNPDAL
-647 GNAWAIDS
+647 GNAWSIDS
-655 ILVFNNP
+655 LLILDNP
-662 DELLNKLKEKDTDIS
+662 DELLNKLKDTDIS
-677 QVALGLMNSLPKDIP
+677 KIALGLKNSIPKDLP
-692 LSYDSSELIKIEKIK
+692 QTFESKDLIKIEKVK

-712 LTYNYESISE
+712 LTYNYNALSE
-722 QLIVFSEIYYPAG
+722 QLIVFSEIYYPSG
-735 WEVYVDGD
+735 WEVFIDGE

-757 VIPKGKHTV
+757 LIPEGKHEI
-766 EFYFL
+766 EFFFS
-771 PKIVKT
+771 PEIVKT

-790 SLIAFMLYKEN
+790 SLIAYMLYREN

>member
-6 NKVQIRKSL
+6 NKVQFRKSL
-15 IHFYTAIGFAV
+15 IHLYTAIGFAV

-38 KKLFQSD
+38 KRLFQSD

-54 EITDNRDNFSDEIYW
+54 EITENRDTFSDEIYW

-89 ILAPI
+89 VLAPI

-129 ILGSIAFAFST
+129 VLGSIAFAFST

-163 VAGLV
+163 IAGLL

-185 ISLQLRANHYQM
+185 ISLQIRANHYQM

-204 LGIYFVV
+204 LGIYFIV

-216 YKKNDVKY
+216 YRKKDVKD
-224 FIKYMGV
+224 FITYMSL
-231 FALAGIMSLGLNA
+231 FFLAGILSLGLNA
-244 PNILSTYEYSKYSTR
+244 PNILSTYDYSKYSTR
-259 SQSELKINPD
+259 SQSELKLNPD
-269 GTEKEKSTGL
+269 GSEKEISTGL

-288 YGVFESFNLVAPRVQ
+288 YGIFESLNLIAPRVQ

-308 EDVGDDSDLY
+308 ENVGEDSDLY
-318 KFLVD
+318 EFLID
-323 NNVPKPQADSFIKSV
+323 NNVPKPQAQSFIKSV
-338 PTYWGNQPILEAPAY
+338 PTYWGSQPILEAPAY
-353 IGASMVFL
+353 IGASIAFL
-361 FILSLFVV
+361 FVLSLFVV
-369 KGPFKWWLLISFLL
+369 KGPFKWWLLISFIL
-383 SLLLSW
+383 SLVLSW

-396 TNFFI
+396 TNLFI
-401 DCVPFYNKFR
+401 DYVPFYNKFR

-422 AVPLLSVIGLH
+422 AVPLLAVIGLN
-433 KFLADSNLKN
+433 KFLADSDLKN
-443 IKRSLTIYSV
+443 IRRSFAIFSV
-453 PLIILFV
+453 PLIILLV
-460 FSGSLSF
+460 ISGSLSF

-490 RKNIFNKDIIRALL
+490 RKNIFNKDILRALL
-504 IGGIIF
+504 IGGVIF
-510 LTLRFSRLIGRNF
+510 LTLRFSKLIGRNF
-523 TFIIVFIIVFIDLFT
+523 TFLIVSLIVIVDLYS
-538 VNNRYIDK
+538 VNSRYIDK

-566 LTDTL
+566 LLDTL

-576 NVSAGLSNAS
+576 NLSTGLSNAS
-586 TSYYHNTL
+586 SSYYHNSL

-607 YYDYLSFHDNEKLFN
+607 YYDYLTFHDNEKLFN
-622 SLNVKYIIGKDDE
+622 SLNVKYLIGKDDQDQ
-635 NKDQLYQNTSAL
+635 DQLYVNPDAL
-647 GNAWAIDS
+647 GNAWAVDS
-655 ILVFNNP
+655 LLVLNNP
-662 DELLNKLKEKDTDIS
+662 DELLNKLKDTDIS
-677 QVALGLMNSLPKDIP
+677 KIALGLKNSIPKDLP
-692 LSYDSSELIKIEKIK
+692 QTLESKDLIKIEKVK

-712 LTYNYESISE
+712 LTYNYNALSE
-722 QLIVFSEIYYPAG
+722 QLIVFSEIYYPSG
-735 WEVYVDGD
+735 WDVFIDGE
-743 KSNFFDINYLLRGM
+743 KSDFFDINYLLRGM
-757 VIPKGKHTV
+757 LIPEGKH
-766 EFYFL
+766 EIDFFFS
-771 PKIVKT
+771 PEIVKT

-790 SLIAFMLYKEN
+790 SLIAYMLYREN

>member
-6 NKVQIRKSL
+6 NKVQFRKSL
-15 IHFYTAIGFAV
+15 IHLYTAIGFAV

-38 KKLFQSD
+38 KRLFQSD

-54 EITDNRDNFSDEIYW
+54 EITENRDAFSDEIYW

-89 ILAPI
+89 ALAPI

-108 FLYLLT
+108 FLYLVT

-129 ILGSIAFAFST
+129 VLGSIAFAFST

-163 VAGLV
+163 IAGLL

-185 ISLQLRANHYQM
+185 ISLQIRANHYQM

-204 LGIYFVV
+204 LGIYFIV

-216 YKKNDVKY
+216 YRKKDVKD
-224 FIKYMGV
+224 FITYMSL
-231 FALAGIMSLGLNA
+231 FFLAGILSLGLNA
-244 PNILSTYEYSKYSTR
+244 PNILTTYDYSKYSTR
-259 SQSELKINPD
+259 SQSELKLNPD
-269 GTEKEKSTGL
+269 GSEKEISTGL

-288 YGVFESFNLVAPRVQ
+288 YGIFESLNLVAPRVQ

-308 EDVGDDSDLY
+308 EDVGENSDLY
-318 KFLVD
+318 EFLID
-323 NNVPKPQADSFIKSV
+323 NNVPKPQAQSFIKSV
-338 PTYWGNQPILEAPAY
+338 PTYWGSQPILEAPAY
-353 IGASMVFL
+353 IGASIAFL
-361 FILSLFVV
+361 FVLSLFVV
-369 KGPFKWWLLISFLL
+369 KGPFKWWLLISFIL

-396 TNFFI
+396 TNLFI
-401 DCVPFYNKFR
+401 DYVPFYNKFR

-422 AVPLLSVIGLH
+422 AVPLLAVIGLN
-433 KFLADSNLKN
+433 KFLADSDLKN
-443 IKRSLTIYSV
+443 IRRSFAIFSV
-453 PLIILFV
+453 PLIILLV
-460 FSGSLSF
+460 ISGSLSF

-490 RKNIFNKDIIRALL
+490 RKNIFNKDILRALL
-504 IGGIIF
+504 IGGVIF
-510 LTLRFSRLIGRNF
+510 LTLRFSKLIGRNF
-523 TFIIVFIIVFIDLFT
+523 TFLIVSLIVIVDLYS
-538 VNNRYIDK
+538 VNSRYIDK

-566 LTDTL
+566 LLDTL

-576 NVSAGLSNAS
+576 NLSTGLSNAS
-586 TSYYHNTL
+586 SSYYHNSL

-607 YYDYLSFHDNEKLFN
+607 YYDYLTFHDNEKLFN
-622 SLNVKYIIGKDDE
+622 SLNVKYLIGKDDQDQ
-635 NKDQLYQNTSAL
+635 DQLYINPDAL
-647 GNAWAIDS
+647 GNAWSVDS
-655 ILVFNNP
+655 LLILDNP
-662 DELLNKLKEKDTDIS
+662 DELLNKLKDTDIS
-677 QVALGLMNSLPKDIP
+677 KIALGLKNSIPKDLP
-692 LSYDSSELIKIEKIK
+692 QTFESKDLIKIEKVK

-712 LTYNYESISE
+712 LTYNYNALSE
-722 QLIVFSEIYYPAG
+722 QLIVFSEIYYPSG
-735 WEVYVDGD
+735 WKVFIDGER
-743 KSNFFDINYLLRGM
+743 SNFFDINYLLRGM
-757 VIPKGKHTV
+757 IIPEGKHEI
-766 EFYFL
+766 EFFFS
-771 PKIVKT
+771 PEIVKT

-790 SLIAFMLYKEN
+790 SLIAYMLYREN

>member
-15 IHFYTAIGFAV
+15 IHLYTAIGFAV
-26 VSLIFYSPLLDG
+26 VSLIFYSPLLEG
-38 KKLFQSD
+38 KKLYQSD

-129 ILGSIAFAFST
+129 VLGSIAFAFST

-147 VGHNTKALAIS
+147 VGHNTKALAVS

-163 VAGLV
+163 VAGLL

-185 ISLQLRANHYQM
+185 ISLQIRANHYQM

-204 LGIYFVV
+204 LGIYFIV

-216 YKKNDVKY
+216 YRKKDVKD
-224 FIKYMGV
+224 FITYMSL
-231 FALAGIMSLGLNA
+231 FFLAGILSLGLNA
-244 PNILSTYEYSKYSTR
+244 PNILSTYDYSKYSTR
-259 SQSELKINPD
+259 SQSELKLNPD
-269 GTEKEKSTGL
+269 GTEKEISTGL

-288 YGVFESFNLVAPRVQ
+288 YGIFESLNLIAPRVQ

-308 EDVGDDSDLY
+308 EDVGEDSDLY
-318 KFLVD
+318 EFLID
-323 NNVPKPQADSFIKSV
+323 NNVPKPQAQSFIKSV
-338 PTYWGNQPILEAPAY
+338 PTYWGSQPILEAPAY
-353 IGASMVFL
+353 IGASIAFL

-369 KGPFKWWLLISFLL
+369 KGPFKWWLLISFIL

-396 TNFFI
+396 TNLFI
-401 DCVPFYNKFR
+401 DYVPFYNKFR

-422 AVPLLSVIGLH
+422 AVPLLAVIGLN
-433 KFLADSNLKN
+433 KFLADSDQKN
-443 IKRSLTIYSV
+443 IRRSFAIFSV
-453 PLIILFV
+453 PLIILFL

-467 AGLYDDYYSNGY
+467 VGLYDNYYSNGY

-490 RKNIFNKDIIRALL
+490 RKNIFNKDILRALL
-504 IGGIIF
+504 MGGIIF
-510 LTLRFSRLIGRNF
+510 LTLRFSKSIGRNF
-523 TFIIVFIIVFIDLFT
+523 TFLIVFIIVFVDLYS
-538 VNNRYIDK
+538 VNSRYIDK

-566 LTDTL
+566 LLDTL

-576 NVSAGLSNAS
+576 NLSTGLSNAS
-586 TSYYHNTL
+586 SSYYHNSL

-607 YYDYLSFHDNEKLFN
+607 YYDYLTFHDNEKLFN
-622 SLNVKYIIGKDDE
+622 SLNVKYLIGKDDQDQ
-635 NKDQLYQNTSAL
+635 DQLYVNPDAL
-647 GNAWAIDS
+647 GNAWAVDS
-655 ILVFNNP
+655 LLILDNP
-662 DELLNKLKEKDTDIS
+662 DELLNKLKDTSIS
-677 QVALGLMNSLPKDIP
+677 KIALVLKNSIPKNLPKIFNSKD
-692 LSYDSSELIKIEKIK
+692 LIEIEKVK

-712 LTYNYESISE
+712 LTYNYNALSN
-722 QLIVFSEIYYPAG
+722 QLIVFSEIYYPSG
-735 WEVYVDGD
+735 WEVFVDGE
-743 KSNFFDINYLLRGM
+743 KSNFFDVNYLLRGM
-757 VIPKGKHTV
+757 LIPKGKHKID
-766 EFYFL
+766 FYFS
-771 PKIVKT
+771 PKIVNT

-790 SLIAFMLYKEN
+790 ILIAYMLYREN

>member
-15 IHFYTAIGFAV
+15 IHLYTAIGFAV
-26 VSLIFYSPLLDG
+26 VSLVFYSPLLDG
-38 KKLFQSD
+38 KKLYQSD

-94 HMLFRFIPRPAHTL
+94 HMMFRFIPRPAHTL

-129 ILGSIAFAFST
+129 VLGSIAFAFST

-163 VAGLV
+163 VAGLL

-185 ISLQLRANHYQM
+185 ISLQIRANHYQM

-204 LGIYFVV
+204 LGIYFIV

-216 YKKNDVKY
+216 YRKNDVKD
-224 FIKYMGV
+224 FITYMSLFV
-231 FALAGIMSLGLNA
+231 LAGILSLGLNA
-244 PNILSTYEYSKYSTR
+244 PNILSTYDYSKYSTR
-259 SQSELKINPD
+259 SQSELKLNPD
-269 GTEKEKSTGL
+269 GTKKEISTGL

-288 YGVFESFNLVAPRVQ
+288 YGIFESLNLIAPRVQ

-308 EDVGDDSDLY
+308 EDIGEDSELY
-318 KFLVD
+318 EFLIE
-323 NNVPKPQADSFIKSV
+323 NNVPKPQAGSFIKSV
-338 PTYWGNQPILEAPAY
+338 PTYWGSQPILEAPAY
-353 IGASMVFL
+353 IGASIAFL

-369 KGPFKWWLLISFLL
+369 KGPFKWWLLISFIL

-396 TNFFI
+396 TNLFI
-401 DCVPFYNKFR
+401 DYVPFYNKFR

-422 AVPLLSVIGLH
+422 AVPLLAVIGLN
-433 KFLADSNLKN
+433 KFLADSDLKN
-443 IKRSLTIYSV
+443 IRRSFAIFSV
-453 PLIILFV
+453 PLIILFL

-467 AGLYDDYYSNGY
+467 VGLYDNYYSNGY

-490 RKNIFNKDIIRALL
+490 RKNIFNKDILRALL

-510 LTLRFSRLIGRNF
+510 LTLRFSKSIGRNF
-523 TFIIVFIIVFIDLFT
+523 TFLIVSIIVFVDLYS
-538 VNNRYIDK
+538 VNRRYIDK

-566 LTDTL
+566 LLDTL

-576 NVSAGLSNAS
+576 NLSTGLSNAS
-586 TSYYHNTL
+586 SSYYHNSL

-607 YYDYLSFHDNEKLFN
+607 YYDYLTFHDNEKLFN
-622 SLNVKYIIGKDDE
+622 SLNVKYLIGKDDQGQ
-635 NKDQLYQNTSAL
+635 DQLYVNPDAL
-647 GNAWAIDS
+647 GNAWAVDS
-655 ILVFNNP
+655 LLVLDNP
-662 DELLNKLKEKDTDIS
+662 DELLNKLKDTDIS
-677 QVALGLMNSLPKDIP
+677 KIALGVKNSAPKDLPKIFESKD
-692 LSYDSSELIKIEKIK
+692 LIEIEKFK

-712 LTYNYESISE
+712 LTYKYNALSD
-722 QLIVFSEIYYPAG
+722 QLIVFSEIYYPSG
-735 WEVYVDGD
+735 WEVFVDGE
-743 KSNFFDINYLLRGM
+743 KSNFFDVNYLLRGM
-757 VIPKGKHTV
+757 LIPKGKHKID
-766 EFYFL
+766 FYFS
-771 PKIVKT
+771 PKIVNT

-790 SLIAFMLYKEN
+790 SLIAYMLYREN

>member
-15 IHFYTAIGFAV
+15 IHLYTAIGFAV
-26 VSLIFYSPLLDG
+26 VSLIFYSPLLEG
-38 KKLFQSD
+38 KKLYQSD

-94 HMLFRFIPRPAHTL
+94 HMMFRFIPRPAHTL

-129 ILGSIAFAFST
+129 VLGSIAFAFST

-163 VAGLV
+163 IAGLL

-185 ISLQLRANHYQM
+185 ISLQIRANHYQM

-204 LGIYFVV
+204 LGIYFIV

-216 YKKNDVKY
+216 YRKNDVKD
-224 FIKYMGV
+224 FITYMSLFV
-231 FALAGIMSLGLNA
+231 LAGILSLGLNA
-244 PNILSTYEYSKYSTR
+244 PNILSTYDYSKYSTR
-259 SQSELKINPD
+259 SQSELKLNPD
-269 GTEKEKSTGL
+269 GTEKEISTGL

-288 YGVFESFNLVAPRVQ
+288 YGIFESLNLIAPRVQ

-308 EDVGDDSDLY
+308 EDVGEDSDLY
-318 KFLVD
+318 EFLID
-323 NNVPKPQADSFIKSV
+323 NNVPKPQAESFIKSV
-338 PTYWGNQPILEAPAY
+338 PTYWGSQPILEAPAY
-353 IGASMVFL
+353 IGASIAFL

-369 KGPFKWWLLISFLL
+369 KGPFKWWLLISFIL

-396 TNFFI
+396 TNLFI
-401 DCVPFYNKFR
+401 DYVPFYNKFR

-422 AVPLLSVIGLH
+422 AVPLLAVIGLN
-433 KFLADSNLKN
+433 KFLADADLKN
-443 IKRSLTIYSV
+443 IRRSFAIFSV
-453 PLIILFV
+453 PLIILFL

-467 AGLYDDYYSNGY
+467 VGLYDNYYSNGY

-490 RKNIFNKDIIRALL
+490 RKNIFNKDVLRALL

-510 LTLRFSRLIGRNF
+510 LTLRFSKSIGRNF
-523 TFIIVFIIVFIDLFT
+523 TFLIVSIIVFIDLYS
-538 VNNRYIDK
+538 VNSRYIDK

-566 LTDTL
+566 LLDTL

-576 NVSAGLSNAS
+576 NLSTGLSNAS
-586 TSYYHNTL
+586 SSYYHNSL

-607 YYDYLSFHDNEKLFN
+607 YYDYLTFHDNEKLFN
-622 SLNVKYIIGKDDE
+622 SLNVKYLIGKDDQDQ
-635 NKDQLYQNTSAL
+635 DQLYVNPDAL
-647 GNAWAIDS
+647 GNAWAVDS
-655 ILVFNNP
+655 LLVLDNP
-662 DELLNKLKEKDTDIS
+662 DELLNKLKDTNIS
-677 QVALGLMNSLPKDIP
+677 KIALGLKNSIPKDLPKIFNSKD
-692 LSYDSSELIKIEKIK
+692 LIEIEKVK

-712 LTYNYESISE
+712 LTYNYNALSN
-722 QLIVFSEIYYPAG
+722 QLIVFSEIYYPSG
-735 WEVYVDGD
+735 WEVFVDGE
-743 KSNFFDINYLLRGM
+743 KSNFFDVNYLLRGM
-757 VIPKGKHTV
+757 LIPKGKHKI
-766 EFYFL
+766 EFYFS
-771 PKIVKT
+771 PKIVNT

-790 SLIAFMLYKEN
+790 ILIAYMLYREN

>member
-1 MRISI
+1 
-6 NKVQIRKSL
+6 
-15 IHFYTAIGFAV
+15 
-26 VSLIFYSPLLDG
+26 
-38 KKLFQSD
+38 
-45 INQYEGMSR
+45 
-54 EITDNRDNFSDEIYW
+54 
-69 IDNAFGGMPTFQ
+69 
-81 LGAKFAYD
+81 
-89 ILAPI
+89 
-94 HMLFRFIPRPAHTL
+94 
-108 FLYLLT
+108 
-114 MYILLMVLKIPWRIA
+114 
-129 ILGSIAFAFST
+129 
-140 YLLIILQ
+140 
-147 VGHNTKALAIS
+147 
-158 YIPLV
+158 
-163 VAGLV
+163 
-168 LLKQHKLLPGF
+168 
-179 LVSLVA
+179 
-185 ISLQLRANHYQM
+185 M

-353 IGASMVFL
+353 IGASIFFL

-401 DCVPFYNKFR
+401 DYVPFYNKFR

-443 IKRSLTIYSV
+443 IKRSLAIYSV

-490 RKNIFNKDIIRALL
+490 RKYIFNKDIIRALL

-622 SLNVKYIIGKDDE
+622 SLNVKYIIGKNDE

-655 ILVFNNP
+655 LLVFNNP

-766 EFYFL
+766 EFYFS